1 MRIQQFTPVLLL
13 AASLVVASTP
23 VTIAQGEAPAPTPM
37 QATTLLDLSGLV
49 AVSGVCCR
57 GDEDATARMLAAHD
71 GKNPDEDDLP
81 RISVLTL
88 TNSPEGILWEPLV
101 IDWPEMEQGLP
112 NDLESAAAIPGT
124 SSALFVESGDDG
136 GPFRRI
142 FHVELA
148 LDVRDVG
155 RIVEIVEWPVSP
167 FNVEGSAVALAGE
180 QLVFLYAER
189 AQGEPTTMIHWA
201 PMSLSPLAF
210 GEFQAVPFTSPAV
223 TGPDDRPV
231 SAIEV
236 AADGT
241 IYVASAYDSGSDDGP
256 FSSTIWAAGRV
267 IDDGGPRVA
276 LEEMPRLVATLDAFK
291 AESLAIQVALDGS
304 ETLFA
309 GTDDEDYGGV
319 LRPIPTGP

>member
-1 MRIQQFTPVLLL
+1 MHIRRFTTALL
-13 AASLVVASTP
+13 ATSLVVASTSA
-23 VTIAQGEAPAPTPM
+23 TAQDETPMPTSM

-49 AVSGVCCR
+49 AVSGICCK
-57 GDEDATARMLAAHD
+57 GDEEAGPRMIAAHD
-71 GKNPDEDDLP
+71 GKNPDEAELP

-88 TNSPEGILWEPLV
+88 TNSAQGIVWEPLV
-101 IDWPEMEQGLP
+101 MDWPQMEQGQP

-148 LDVRDVG
+148 LDVRAVG
-155 RIVEIVEWPVSP
+155 RVVEVVDWPVPP

-180 QLVFLYAER
+180 QLVFLFAER
-189 AQGEPTTMIHWA
+189 AQGQPSTMINWA
-201 PMSLSPLAF
+201 PLSLSPLVF

-223 TGPDDRPV
+223 TGPEDRPV

-236 AADGT
+236 ASDGT
-241 IYVASAYDSGSDDGP
+241 IYVASAYDSGNDDGP
-256 FSSTIWAAGRV
+256 FSSTIWVAGRV
-267 IDDGGPRVA
+267 VDDGGPRVV
-276 LEEMPRLVATLDAFK
+276 LEETPRLVATLDAFK
-291 AESLAIQVALDGS
+291 TESLAIQVALDGT

-309 GTDDEDYGGV
+309 GTDDENYGGV
-319 LRPIPTGP
+319 LRPIPTRP